1 MSLFKQMW
9 SRHLRQIG
17 IRQLDVMILIIYV
30 FALAPTVIIGRIVRR
45 PSLALR
51 GGASWVQC
59 SPATASLES
68 LRRMS

>member
-30 FALAPTVIIGRIVRR
+30 FALAPTAIIGRIARR
-45 PSLALR
+45 PSLASR
-51 GGASWVQC
+51 GGASWIAC
-59 SPATASLES
+59 APSAASLAS